1 MRFWDSSAIVPLLL
15 EEPARERMLAA
26 LDSDPVMLVW
36 WATPVE
42 LVSALS
48 RRERDGG
55 VSLEDV
61 TTSIERLRA
70 LERAWQT
77 VLPTDAIRSRAQRL
91 LRVHPLRAADSL
103 QLAAAL
109 SIAGEDPASLAFV
122 RMSSLITTEMVEGE
136 LAMASGSRPSWSKI
150 SKSLPAISGFFL

>member
-1 MRFWDSSAIVPLLL
+1 VRFWDASAIVPLLL

-55 VSLEDV
+55 LTLDDA
-61 TTSIERLRA
+61 TAAIERIRL

-77 VLPTDAIRSRAQRL
+77 VLPTDVIRARAQRL

-109 SIAGEDPASLAFV
+109 SIAGDVPGSLAFMCLD
-122 RMSSLITTEMVEGE
+122 RRLADAARREG
-136 LAMASGSRPSWSKI
+136 LVLRVD
-150 SKSLPAISGFFL
+150 